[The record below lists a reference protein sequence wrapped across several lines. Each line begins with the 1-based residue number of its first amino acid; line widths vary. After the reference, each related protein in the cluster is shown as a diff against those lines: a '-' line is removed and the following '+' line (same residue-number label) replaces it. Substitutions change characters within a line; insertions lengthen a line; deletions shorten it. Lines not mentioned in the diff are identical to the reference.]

1 MKKLRIAAVCI
12 LLFSLLVHIGIPI
25 RAVAETMAMEELK
38 RDNGDDLVDDETNT
52 TDTLIETDETNQTSD
67 SNQVFSTLDS
77 TTKSIE
83 TQEVKRE
90 EPSPEA
96 RAIREGVNVYSAITG
111 SKRIDAIF
119 PDANLAVV
127 VSRTLGYGTN
137 TAQKVTQTTLNTI
150 TTLSA
155 DSIVVSSIEGIQYL
169 NGVTKLSFENSL
181 NITDLS
187 PLNGSNLTKLKQL
200 YLKNNKI
207 TDITPLATAGLTSL
221 EELYLEDNQIT
232 NLTGIENILSLKY
245 LSFQNSGD
253 TGNAITS
260 LAPLSKLVNLQKI
273 WGKSNQVTSL
283 QPLEN
288 LSKLTDVF
296 MESNELHSISGM
308 ENKLNLVNFSIMY
321 QQVKDL
327 TPIVN
332 STALVSL
339 YIRENQIS
347 SVEPLKNMVKLNT
360 LLMESNHVVD
370 ISPLNK
376 LTSLTLF
383 LATNQTYTLPKNE
396 YSTLIPFELNTIVK
410 TRNGA
415 VVNPSVISDGGV
427 YQNSLIQWDL
437 PKGQTEVSYSWYTT
451 SPAPGEFS
459 GKVIQPVE
467 EKETVDFT
475 ITNTILNN
483 PNAGETIEYT
493 IKMTSE
499 DGAVILP
506 SKNNLVPLPE
516 DSTIG
521 TFSLKNG
528 ESITLKGLP
537 KTTYTV
543 FEKIDTTYYRSQY
556 SSVHDTENLTN
567 QPLPSN
573 RTISNRLAATENRLE
588 FLNKYKSKMSISN
601 LFLPSEAMNSA
612 VYDIFFTYPD
622 GSTSENHFTGVTLT
636 EGQPFEEMIE
646 VGTTYQVI
654 QREIVGYEP
663 SVELTEEGKK
673 QARKFGEIDKSLSAS
688 GVISVEENSLVFKNV
703 KTEQLE
709 ITTKD
714 TSKYPNINQTFE
726 YTMQFSKTDQSEGA
740 KYTADKY
747 VGNSV
752 VETYEVTAGQ
762 TSLDVHLKDGERLV
776 FPKIPIDSQFS
787 IEQKGVTS
795 YLTTI
800 FDSTN
805 NGIIT
810 GGGLNNGRKIEGQ
823 MEVYGNQLSF
833 TNHSDY
839 IPPSTGISQSGL
851 ASWTIIFMVIACL
864 VSYLFQKQIRYLRN
878 KNR

>member
-52 TDTLIETDETNQTSD
+52 TDTLIETDETDQTSD

-90 EPSPEA
+90 EPSPET

-137 TAQKVTQTTLNTI
+137 TAQKVTQTKLNTI

-383 LATNQTYTLPKNE
+383 LATNQTYTLPKDE

-493 IKMTSE
+493 IKLTSE

-521 TFSLKNG
+521 TFSLKMG
-528 ESITLKGLP
+528 
-537 KTTYTV
+537 
-543 FEKIDTTYYRSQY
+543 SQ
-556 SSVHDTENLTN
+556 
-567 QPLPSN
+567 
-573 RTISNRLAATENRLE
+573 
-588 FLNKYKSKMSISN
+588 
-601 LFLPSEAMNSA
+601 
-612 VYDIFFTYPD
+612 
-622 GSTSENHFTGVTLT
+622 
-636 EGQPFEEMIE
+636 
-646 VGTTYQVI
+646 
-654 QREIVGYEP
+654 
-663 SVELTEEGKK
+663 
-673 QARKFGEIDKSLSAS
+673 
-688 GVISVEENSLVFKNV
+688 
-703 KTEQLE
+703 
-709 ITTKD
+709 
-714 TSKYPNINQTFE
+714 
-726 YTMQFSKTDQSEGA
+726 
-740 KYTADKY
+740 
-747 VGNSV
+747 
-752 VETYEVTAGQ
+752 
-762 TSLDVHLKDGERLV
+762 
-776 FPKIPIDSQFS
+776 
-787 IEQKGVTS
+787 
-795 YLTTI
+795 
-800 FDSTN
+800 
-805 NGIIT
+805 
-810 GGGLNNGRKIEGQ
+810 
-823 MEVYGNQLSF
+823 
-833 TNHSDY
+833 
-839 IPPSTGISQSGL
+839 
-851 ASWTIIFMVIACL
+851 
-864 VSYLFQKQIRYLRN
+864 
-878 KNR
+878 